1 MPRANEIKKG
11 MVLNYNGKLL
21 IVKDID
27 IQAPSARGAATLYK
41 MRFADVRTGLKVEE
55 RFKGDDIVDTVT
67 LTRRYVD
74 FSYIDGN
81 EYVFMDKEDYTPYI
95 FTKDQIEEE
104 LLFIPEGGMPDM
116 QVLTWDGQLLALEL
130 PQTVV
135 LEIVETTK
143 PTAELLAR
151 LKDLRTQGFGI
162 ALDDFVLTPQ
172 SAQFLEFANFHY
184 VSALK
189 GLGLSAVFRSVDAAY
204 RAATADLSTPR
215 LTRTLIDAVAR
226 QSPPRNGIFRPK
238 LRYAHQGGRNPPV
251 VVVHG
256 NALDKVPD
264 SYKRYLERVF
274 REVFKLQGTPLRIQF
289 NVSENPYAETK
300 PAERS
305 RVRSKADVGKSNLPG
320 KSRAVRSPA
329 KKTPLLKGKVATK
342 QR

>member
-116 QVLTWDGQLLALEL
+116 QVLTWDGVLLALEL
-130 PQTVV
+130 PQTVD
-135 LEIVETTK
+135 LEIVET
-143 PTAELLAR
+143 AR
-151 LKDLRTQGFGI
+151 HQRRIRKCPQQTGYPDDRPGCAGAGIPLRWREDPHPYRRKTLYGPRRLI
-162 ALDDFVLTPQ
+162 AAFVGWRL
-172 SAQFLEFANFHY
+172 
-184 VSALK
+184 
-189 GLGLSAVFRSVDAAY
+189 
-204 RAATADLSTPR
+204 R
-215 LTRTLIDAVAR
+215 LT
-226 QSPPRNGIFRPK
+226 
-238 LRYAHQGGRNPPV
+238 
-251 VVVHG
+251 
-256 NALDKVPD
+256 
-264 SYKRYLERVF
+264 
-274 REVFKLQGTPLRIQF
+274 
-289 NVSENPYAETK
+289 
-300 PAERS
+300 
-305 RVRSKADVGKSNLPG
+305 
-320 KSRAVRSPA
+320 
-329 KKTPLLKGKVATK
+329 
-342 QR
+342 